1 MNLLEQVAAWFADPD
16 QWSGPGGV
24 PARLGEHLY
33 YSALTLAI
41 AAVVAVPLGMYV
53 GHTGRGRVA
62 VVATAGALR
71 ALPTL
76 GLLTLF
82 VLLLGI
88 GLLPPVFALVI
99 LTIPPLL
106 AGTYAG
112 IAAVDRQLVDA
123 ARGLG
128 MTEWQILSRVELPNA
143 LPVLLGGVRAAVLQ
157 VIATVAVVAYINLG
171 GLGRFLIDGL
181 AVRDPVRMLAG
192 AVLIAVLALAVDG
205 LLALV
210 QRLAVSPGLQTSR
223 SGQVRKT
230 TDAGAQGAGRLRRIP

>member
-1 MNLLEQVAAWFADPD
+1 MNLFGQVAAWFADPAH
-16 QWSGPGGV
+16 WSGPDGV
-24 PARLGEHLY
+24 PARLGEHLF
-33 YSALTLAI
+33 YSALTLLLAAAI
-41 AAVVAVPLGMYV
+41 AVPLGLYV

-62 VVATAGALR
+62 VVSAAAALR

-82 VLLLGI
+82 VILLGI
-88 GLLPPVFALVI
+88 GLMPPVYALVI
-99 LTIPPLL
+99 LTVPPLL

-112 IAAVDRQLVDA
+112 IAAVDRRLVDA

-128 MTEWQILSRVELPNA
+128 MTEWQVLSRVELPNA

-181 AVRDPVRMLAG
+181 AVRDPVRMFAG
-192 AVLIAVLALAVDG
+192 AILIALLALLTDG

-210 QRLAVSPGLQTSR
+210 QRFAVSPGLKTTR
-223 SGQVRKT
+223 SGQVREATK
-230 TDAGAQGAGRLRRIP
+230 AGAPGAGR

>member
-1 MNLLEQVAAWFADPD
+1 
-16 QWSGPGGV
+16 
-24 PARLGEHLY
+24 
-33 YSALTLAI
+33 
-41 AAVVAVPLGMYV
+41 VPLGLYV

-62 VVATAGALR
+62 VVSVTSALR

-82 VLLLGI
+82 VILLGI
-88 GLLPPVFALVI
+88 GLMPPIFALVI

-112 IAAVDRQLVDA
+112 IAAVDRLLVDA

-128 MTEWQILSRVELPNA
+128 MTEWQVLSKVELPNA

-181 AVRDPVRMLAG
+181 AVRDPVRMFAG
-192 AVLIAVLALAVDG
+192 AILIAALALLVDG
-205 LLALV
+205 VLALV
-210 QRLAVSPGLQTSR
+210 QRFAVSPGLKTTGA
-223 SGQVRKT
+223 GQAREA
-230 TDAGAQGAGRLRRIP
+230 TDAGAEAPAGQAA